1 MNIGVHVS
9 HIYYFYSS
17 FFIPDIPF
25 GIFFFNI
32 SFLSEELPLAILLEQ
47 VCWLWIL
54 LVLLHMRMSLFLLY
68 SSRVFSL
75 NIESYLGWQIK
86 YVSLPSDLQFLMKNQ
101 QSLKS
106 SFSYM

>member
-25 GIFFFNI
+25 GIFSFSI
-32 SFLSEELPLAILLEQ
+32 SFLPEELPLAILLEQ

-75 NIESYLGWQIK
+75 NIESYLGLQIK

-106 SFSYM
+106 LFSYM